1 MFLGKIF
8 MMGNTAISNTPA
20 SSPDFNNISLSNLT
34 LDELYATEKVLVEFT
49 WSIPTE
55 WDFDT
60 LMHVEYQNDL
70 FAGNVKY
77 SADMVDYVRIKKRY
91 AGDFQWKAI
100 YEKPINVQ
108 EDFYT
113 EFYDY
118 YSPSNVNVEY
128 AYVVVIGGV
137 ETFLA
142 YTSTTS
148 IFNSYFIVDANAAY
162 PMIIDAKNEV
172 TYNRESATVV
182 SPGRKYP
189 YVIHNGIAKYYSGS
203 MTATFIDMSNCK
215 IDVEN
220 GWKYRNQIDEYLTD
234 GNPKILKSFEGDIY
248 MVNITGSLPRSYND
262 HYQYVTHKFDWVE
275 AGDPNSIADLYD
287 NGFINTDVDR
297 E

>member
-8 MMGNTAISNTPA
+8 MMGNSAISNTPA
-20 SSPDFNNISLSNLT
+20 NSPDFNNVSLSNLT
-34 LDELYATEKVLVEFT
+34 LDELYATEKVLVNFT

-60 LMHVEYQNDL
+60 LMHAEYQNDL

-100 YEKPINVQ
+100 YEKSINVQ

-148 IFNSYFIVDANAAY
+148 IFNSYFIVDSNAAY

-182 SPGRKYP
+182 SPGRKFP

-203 MTATFIDMSNCK
+203 MTATFIDMSNCN

-248 MVNITGSLPRSYND
+248 MINIVGAPTRTYND
-262 HYQYVTHKFDWVE
+262 HYQYITHKFDWVE
-275 AGDPNSIADLYD
+275 TGDPNSIADLYD